1 MNETKSFGASLRQ
14 LRKSKM
20 LSLVQL
26 SEQSG
31 VSNPYLS
38 QIENDKFVPSLEI
51 LRKLAVALDHDIY
64 TLALNARIYSEEDL
78 TMLQRHD
85 RKSTFADDDFT
96 YEAYKSHYHVQ
107 LEDFIKDSGR
117 SFYIAGHKLNDNE
130 LQALVQLFEGK
141 EKNYPTD
148 EALKEGYEKLK

>member
-1 MNETKSFGASLRQ
+1 MKETKSFGASLRQ

-51 LRKLAVALDHDIY
+51 LRKLAGALDSDLYALALESGIY
-64 TLALNARIYSEEDL
+64 TAEDL

-85 RKSTFADDDFT
+85 RKSTFSDEDFT

-107 LEDFIKDSGR
+107 LEDIIKDSRR
-117 SFYIAGHKLNDNE
+117 SFYISGHKLNDNE
-130 LQALVQLFEGK
+130 LQALLQLFEGK

-148 EALKEGYEKLK
+148 EQLKDSYNKLK

>member
-38 QIENDKFVPSLEI
+38 QIENVKFVPSLEI

-64 TLALNARIYSEEDL
+64 MLALGAGIYSEEDL

-85 RKSTFADDDFT
+85 RKSIFTDDDFT
-96 YEAYKSHYHVQ
+96 YETYKSHYHVQ

-117 SFYIAGHKLNDNE
+117 SFYIAGHKLNDKE
-130 LQALVQLFEGK
+130 LQALVHLFEGK
-141 EKNYPTD
+141 EKNYPT
-148 EALKEGYEKLK
+148 EQLLKEGYEKLK

>member
-64 TLALNARIYSEEDL
+64 MLALGAGIYSEEDL

-85 RKSTFADDDFT
+85 RKSIFTDDDFT
-96 YEAYKSHYHVQ
+96 YETYKSHYHVQ

-130 LQALVQLFEGK
+130 LQALVHLFEGK
-141 EKNYPTD
+141 EKNYPT
-148 EALKEGYEKLK
+148 EQLLKEGYEKLK

>member
-1 MNETKSFGASLRQ
+1 MNQSKSFGASLRL

-51 LRKLAVALDHDIY
+51 LRKLATALDSDLY
-64 TLALNARIYSEEDL
+64 ELAIEAGIYSEEDL
-78 TMLQRHD
+78 AMLKRNT
-85 RKSTFADDDFT
+85 RKNTFADEDFT

-107 LEDFIKDSGR
+107 LEDIMKDSGR

-130 LQALVQLFEGK
+130 LQALVQIFEGK
-141 EKNYPTD
+141 EKNYPT
-148 EALKEGYEKLK
+148 EQQLKADYEKLK

>member
-14 LRKSKM
+14 LRKLKM
-20 LSLVQL
+20 LSLMQL

-38 QIENDKFVPSLEI
+38 QIENDKFIQSLDI

-64 TLALNARIYSEEDL
+64 TLALNAGIYSEEDL

-85 RKSTFADDDFT
+85 RKSTITDEDFT
-96 YEAYKSHYHVQ
+96 CKAYKSHYHVQ
-107 LEDFIKDSGR
+107 LEDFIRDSGR

-148 EALKEGYEKLK
+148 EALKKGYEKLK